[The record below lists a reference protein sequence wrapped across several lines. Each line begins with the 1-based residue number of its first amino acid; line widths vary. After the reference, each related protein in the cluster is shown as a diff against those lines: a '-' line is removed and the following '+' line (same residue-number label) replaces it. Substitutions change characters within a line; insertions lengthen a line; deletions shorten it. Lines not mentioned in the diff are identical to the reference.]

1 MSPLLSSLSVFP
13 PLGPG
18 YRHRHGKCAAER
30 GRNALAFWL
39 EDRKKNFGSLADT
52 TAIMERGSSG
62 KQPGGFV
69 SEARPI
75 LRLCKCGPDPGRRTT
90 HRL

>member
-1 MSPLLSSLSVFP
+1 MSPLLSSLCLPTTWAWVQASSWEVRSRT
-13 PLGPG
+13 GKESPG
-18 YRHRHGKCAAER
+18 FLA
-30 GRNALAFWL
+30 GRP
-39 EDRKKNFGSLADT
+39 KKNFGSLADT
-52 TAIMERGSSG
+52 IAIMERGSSG

-75 LRLCKCGPDPGRRTT
+75 LRPCKCGPDPGQRTT